1 MCKETG
7 LPLIIYASE
16 TTLNILRDSNAN
28 SSSPLAIDFNLFDNW
43 DDFLIFSREVKED
56 DLFIIVSSRKGY
68 LSYIPAIEKLPKY
81 LVKYFVQN
89 SYIILYPEQI
99 EPTENP
105 TFQQVEDGVELI
117 GKAGKYVKNIFTGTG
132 KPGSGA

>member
-7 LPLIIYASE
+7 LPLVIYAGE
-16 TTLNILRDSNAN
+16 PTMNILRQSNN
-28 SSSPLAIDFNLFDNW
+28 SSSPLAIDFNVFDNW

-56 DLFIIVSSRKGY
+56 DLFIIISSRKNY
-68 LSYIPAIEKLPKY
+68 LSYFPAIEKLPKY
-81 LVKYFVQN
+81 LLKYFMQN

-99 EPTENP
+99 EPNESS

-117 GKAGKYVKNIFTGTG
+117 GKAGNYVKNIFGGAG
-132 KPGSGA
+132 KASS